1 MKFCPKC
8 QIDVRED
15 AKFCP
20 NCGGALVEKETTKFC
35 GHCGAKVTAEMKCCP
50 QCGAS
55 LVPGFN
61 TSRQGPPKP
70 PPRPTSPPPHPS
82 TQATYAPAVGNGIV
96 LLSSA
101 PLPKKTGNSFMYA
114 YLAVLAVSVLADL
127 GTDLLV
133 TLFSAHVITTAYFNF
148 SLRSLKFKFVSW
160 STPDDIF
167 NRLNPV

>member
-70 PPRPTSPPPHPS
+70 PLVQPPHHLILRPRQL
-82 TQATYAPAVGNGIV
+82 T
-96 LLSSA
+96 
-101 PLPKKTGNSFMYA
+101 PLP
-114 YLAVLAVSVLADL
+114 L
-127 GTDLLV
+127 GMASSCFLQ
-133 TLFSAHVITTAYFNF
+133 HH
-148 SLRSLKFKFVSW
+148 SLKDW
-160 STPDDIF
+160 
-167 NRLNPV
+167 